1 MGVDHKIAIQI
12 MTNETKSPP
21 KPQSAHTMNRKELR
35 ASFLLPTLIILG
47 IWLAGLLVFAVAP
60 DEFDTAVGLVV
71 TTALFLYLI
80 FWTKDAEP
88 RTRVFALLMAIPAL
102 IGIAFGIIYGR
113 ATAMIIGISM
123 TIILLVIYRALN
135 TPLSYRFAYRAL
147 QQGDNAQ
154 ALELLNKAIEAR
166 PKFWESYQLEAM
178 IYLTEMQFEQAEN
191 SAKQGLIFKPDAHI
205 LFNTLGQIY
214 LAQNRFQDSQNA
226 YASALE
232 LDVDNGMYWYYL
244 GLNQYRLRAY
254 RDAAESFTAAIKNT
268 LRYLEFELMAHYYLW
283 RSLQQLELADEAA
296 TVHEKMQKFV
306 DGVPLVQQETEQLPS
321 YAHKPL
327 LAADVADLVAQF
339 DEGTH
344 DKRE

>member
-1 MGVDHKIAIQI
+1 
-12 MTNETKSPP
+12 MTNESKSPP
-21 KPQSAHTMNRKELR
+21 KPQSAHAMNRKELR

-88 RTRVFALLMAIPAL
+88 RTRVFALLMAVPAL
-102 IGIAFGIIYGR
+102 IGIAFGIINGR
-113 ATAMIIGISM
+113 ASAMIIGVSI

-135 TPLSYRFAYRAL
+135 TPLSYRFAYSAFQR
-147 QQGDNAQ
+147 GDNEQ
-154 ALELLNKAIEAR
+154 ALELLDKAIAAR

-178 IYLTEMQFEQAEN
+178 IYLTEMQFEQAET

-205 LFNTLGQIY
+205 LYNTLGQVY
-214 LAQNRFQDSQNA
+214 LAQNRFQESQRA
-226 YASALE
+226 YTSALE
-232 LDVDNGMYWYYL
+232 LDINNGIYWYYL
-244 GLNQYRLRAY
+244 GLNQYRLQAY
-254 RDAAESFTAAIKNT
+254 RDAAESFTTAIKNT

-283 RSLQQLELADEAA
+283 CCLLQIDLVEEAA
-296 TVHEKMQKFV
+296 TVHEKMQKFAE
-306 DGVPLVQQETEQLPS
+306 GVPLVQEETEQLPN

-327 LAADVADLVAQF
+327 LVADVAEMAVQVAG
-339 DEGTH
+339 DSVS
-344 DKRE
+344 DV